1 MDAVERGTDR
11 IGVERARINGRF
23 LAGVVAAL
31 ATVSLVGVVIAASLV
46 GGRTVVDE
54 PTIDRSYD
62 QIEALR
68 VSRGVTIADDRS
80 YDAIEQQRGSST
92 SN

>member
-11 IGVERARINGRF
+11 IGVERARISGRF
-23 LAGVVAAL
+23 LAGLVAAL
-31 ATVSLVGVVIAASLV
+31 AAVTLVVVIMAASLV
-46 GGRTVVDE
+46 GGRAVVGE

-68 VSRGVTIADDRS
+68 ASRGVTITDDRS
-80 YDAIEQQRGSST
+80 YDAIERMRGSAT